1 MQPVALGGLRDQE
14 VRVTGTRRFESG
26 PREVR
31 ARRQPGLRFLQA
43 RQDSYSIP
51 HPGVTGGWA
60 RSAALWT
67 NGVESMISTGFKC
80 T

>member
-1 MQPVALGGLRDQE
+1 
-14 VRVTGTRRFESG
+14 
-26 PREVR
+26 VR